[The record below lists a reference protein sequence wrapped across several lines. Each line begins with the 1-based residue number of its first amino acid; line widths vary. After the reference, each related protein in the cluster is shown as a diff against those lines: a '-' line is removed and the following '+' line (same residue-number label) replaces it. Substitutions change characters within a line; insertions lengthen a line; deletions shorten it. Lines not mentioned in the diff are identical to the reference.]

1 MVFLPP
7 LFLVMLLPS
16 KEVQKQAEMFPSCLE
31 STTRTRCSSH
41 GKHMLIK
48 NAHGGKMISR
58 LLSLREQTLLLHMSC
73 RFPVECGFQVQ
84 KRQVICYNE
93 YTPIRQDFWTK
104 KNSFP
109 PIDGSLVSLR
119 EISNQVNQVKVNTP
133 LFYTCQNIQLI
144 MFPVDNRRR

>member
-48 NAHGGKMISR
+48 NAHGVKMISMH
-58 LLSLREQTLLLHMSC
+58 LSLKEHLALA
-73 RFPVECGFQVQ
+73 
-84 KRQVICYNE
+84 KI
-93 YTPIRQDFWTK
+93 
-104 KNSFP
+104 
-109 PIDGSLVSLR
+109 
-119 EISNQVNQVKVNTP
+119 
-133 LFYTCQNIQLI
+133 
-144 MFPVDNRRR
+144 